1 MTLIIQDIVNAL
13 SLGGL
18 YALLALGIALIFGVM
33 GFVNFAHGELI
44 MIGGYVLFYTLSHG
58 IWLSI
63 APVLVATII
72 AAMLMER
79 VAFRPLR
86 DADPTTLLITSF
98 AVSFFLQ
105 NLALV
110 TVGGIGKFIA
120 VPTSVSRS
128 VTIHGIQITRIAII
142 EIVVTLIGLAATWLF
157 LGRTGLGLQMRAASE
172 DFGMARY
179 LGVRAN
185 RVIAF
190 AFALSGLLAGV
201 VSLAFVMQ
209 VGSVEPTIGLSPVL
223 VGFVAVVI
231 GGLGSL
237 LGAVIGGFALGGLTI
252 ALQSLLPSNL
262 VGFRDAFMY
271 GCVIALLVARPS
283 GLLKHVS
290 REVRV

>member
-1 MTLIIQDIVNAL
+1 MTLFVQDIVNAI

-44 MIGGYVLFYTLSHG
+44 MIGGYVLYYTITHG
-58 IWLSI
+58 LLLAVI
-63 APVLVATII
+63 PVLLAAAV

-86 DADPTTLLITSF
+86 GADPTTLLITSF

-105 NLALV
+105 NLALL
-110 TVGGIGKFIA
+110 TVGGIAKFIP
-120 VPTSVSRS
+120 VPTSVSS
-128 VTIHGIQITRIAII
+128 TITIDNVQVTRIAII
-142 EIVVTLIGLAATWLF
+142 EIAATFVSLAATWLI
-157 LGRTGLGLQMRAASE
+157 LTRTGVGLQMRAASE
-172 DFGMARY
+172 DFAMAQY

-185 RVIAF
+185 RVIAY
-190 AFALSGLLAGV
+190 AFGLSGLLAGV
-201 VSLAFVMQ
+201 VSLVFVMQ
-209 VGSVEPTIGLSPVL
+209 VAFVQPTIGLSPVL

-237 LGAVIGGFALGGLTI
+237 VGAVIGGFALGGLTI
-252 ALQSLLPSNL
+252 ALQSLLPANL
-262 VGFRDAFMY
+262 VSFRDAFMY
-271 GCVIALLVARPS
+271 AFVIALLVLRPS
-283 GLLKHVS
+283 GLLTNVS